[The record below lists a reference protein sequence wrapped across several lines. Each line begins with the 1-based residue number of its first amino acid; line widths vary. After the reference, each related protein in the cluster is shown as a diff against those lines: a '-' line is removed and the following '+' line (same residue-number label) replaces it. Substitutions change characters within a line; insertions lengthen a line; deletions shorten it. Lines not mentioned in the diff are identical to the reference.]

1 MIKIKVEINRKIYNR
16 ISSFKNHFKYFE
28 KVEAVKNIF
37 GDKTQEA
44 LSTLEVEFSEDTLY
58 MRVDYDGRLIMNPR
72 YLEEGNFTDIYLDII
87 HELVHVKQVMNGKNC
102 NHSLPYVKRP
112 LEIEAYKTA
121 VVEAKALGL
130 DENRILEYL
139 DSDLI
144 NSDELVQL
152 ASSVGINYEESND

>member
-1 MIKIKVEINRKIYNR
+1 
-16 ISSFKNHFKYFE
+16 
-28 KVEAVKNIF
+28 
-37 GDKTQEA
+37 
-44 LSTLEVEFSEDTLY
+44 
-58 MRVDYDGRLIMNPR
+58 
-72 YLEEGNFTDIYLDII
+72 
-87 HELVHVKQVMNGKNC
+87 NC